1 MSNKTHLLTV
11 NTFANN
17 FTSQT
22 NNEFDVTI
30 SSSTPNDPHIFI
42 IEDNLQSDI
51 INNIMST
58 YNSNTHL
65 SQLKVGTYPILLNNV
80 QDKNPSEH
88 IREINISSPQLLL
101 TKNKHEW
108 RAFDFLLEKLL
119 QDNFNTYFQHLK
131 SKCNNSLNQFETNF
145 MARSDEGF
153 FLQKFEKNNGFLEWN
168 HNTDTLMPYRQS
180 IDTLLKMPGVPA
192 FNFLWFL
199 NDIEDEHNGKLLFVN
214 GSVKP
219 KKGSFVIWPA
229 SWNYIFKHPKSTADK
244 FVISGKI
251 TYKPLDN
258 AIMKYPGYIKDL
270 NDPTKFSHKKEIEL
284 LKESF
289 QQTINEK
296 NKTINFLTSKI
307 KKGYIPSP
315 FQEDIDE
322 DEPQD
327 DNTPSVNLSF
337 LSLFLTSNNTF
348 KDAINVQQKIS
359 DHTYEPPSTIL
370 DQHESQTLSTI
381 IPQLAYIKDF
391 DNYTFPNDIKN
402 IFNLHDNLFGP
413 INDTK
418 TSKDPTQFI
427 IKYAENLYDNVHKR
441 LLSILET
448 AKEIVLNSAGYS
460 FEYDP
465 QGKIMETKFKLKQDL
480 SIKSESQ
487 IGSEL
492 TPKQIILNLI
502 SERDSYVK
510 DFLENINKAYTIKN
524 TSDKEIK
531 DICDFLNKYP
541 SKTFFINII
550 AQLLATYLDFNV
562 SLPKTIN
569 DFYKLNQNQKNYVN
583 DLISKPGL
591 NKSSLPCLCKCH
603 REDDEYKKYM
613 RMIVHNKY
621 EQQKSFINLM
631 EALNDPGKII

>member
-1 MSNKTHLLTV
+1 
-11 NTFANN
+11 
-17 FTSQT
+17 
-22 NNEFDVTI
+22 
-30 SSSTPNDPHIFI
+30 
-42 IEDNLQSDI
+42 
-51 INNIMST
+51 
-58 YNSNTHL
+58 
-65 SQLKVGTYPILLNNV
+65 
-80 QDKNPSEH
+80 
-88 IREINISSPQLLL
+88 
-101 TKNKHEW
+101 
-108 RAFDFLLEKLL
+108 
-119 QDNFNTYFQHLK
+119 
-131 SKCNNSLNQFETNF
+131 
-145 MARSDEGF
+145 
-153 FLQKFEKNNGFLEWN
+153 
-168 HNTDTLMPYRQS
+168 MPYRQS

-480 SIKSESQ
+480 SNKSESQ